1 MSQEGASRCHVPL
14 SSPPSPWAGSS
25 GDCVLVLKVLPCM
38 APDTH
43 REQALS
49 KRACPRAWG
58 CRRYCGSTAVA
69 PFSCLGETPVLA
81 DHLPWASGPRLALPL
96 PSPPGLL
103 ALAGTAA
110 GRGLTFQS
118 LPEAAGPAC
127 GSGSLSTRAAR
138 GTVPPSP
145 DGHAV
150 NSGVV
155 EPGARARLV
164 SQAFSPVL
172 SLPQQRSRLSISTC
186 TSLNVRTMSRS
197 CVSSLSSSSDAVQPT
212 TWTQISLAEGIKR
225 QYFPVLMDGSVRN
238 TANKQC
244 PVTCTLLPLIKR

>member
-1 MSQEGASRCHVPL
+1 MPQEGASRCPVPL
-14 SSPPSPWAGSS
+14 ASPPSPRAGSS

-38 APDTH
+38 APDAH
-43 REQALS
+43 RKQALS

-58 CRRYCGSTAVA
+58 CGRCCGSTAA
-69 PFSCLGETPVLA
+69 ASFSCLGETPVLA

-96 PSPPGLL
+96 PSRTARPSWYL
-103 ALAGTAA
+103 AA
-110 GRGLTFQS
+110 GRGLTLQS

-127 GSGSLSTRAAR
+127 GSGSLSTSAAR
-138 GTVPPSP
+138 ATDPPSP

-155 EPGARARLV
+155 GPGARARLV

-172 SLPQQRSRLSISTC
+172 SLPQQSSRLSISTR

-197 CVSSLSSSSDAVQPT
+197 CVSFPSSSSDAVQPT
-212 TWTQISLAEGIKR
+212 VWTRICLAEGIKR

-238 TANKQC
+238 TANTQC